1 MFTLLDTG
9 VLNWTLS
16 LTDDQLGTLPP
27 TSVGL
32 VAVSLA
38 VQVPDSG
45 ATIGFFGV
53 TLLGLA
59 GMRRMFAQ
67 R

>member
-1 MFTLLDTG
+1 
-9 VLNWTLS
+9 

-32 VAVSLA
+32 VAASLA